1 MQTIEDIEKIPKT
14 MLSVMDVREFLCVDA
29 FVFRQQVRKDK
40 KNHTDS
46 FGFPVIL
53 VGERIKIPKEPFV
66 KFMHGQSIAP
76 AEGAKTDG

>member
-1 MQTIEDIEKIPKT
+1 MQTLEDIEKIPKN

-66 KFMHGQSIAP
+66 KFMHG
-76 AEGAKTDG
+76 K